1 MLCASEDQLMRRSL
15 AIASVFWLAAC
26 AQASAGAWFTKPVDN
41 DPFEFGMTK
50 HEVERVADAPL
61 IYLSG
66 RRGSERYL
74 IERNATVPGL
84 YPVGAHI
91 VLQFRGGRLAGWRRD
106 WQMRP
111 YWF

>member
-1 MLCASEDQLMRRSL
+1 MGRLLFIVCAC
-15 AIASVFWLAAC
+15 WLGAC
-26 AQASAGAWFTKPVDN
+26 AAQAGERGHVPSYN
-41 DPFEFGMTK
+41 DPLAFGMTP
-50 HEVERVADAPL
+50 EQVARVVNAPL

-74 IERNATVPGL
+74 VQRPATVPGF
-84 YPVGAHI
+84 YPVEARI
-91 VLQFRGGRLAGWRRD
+91 VLQFRRGLLAGWRRD